1 MKPTTIIILAA
12 VLVACLAGALLTSG
26 IFTTTPAPKAET
38 GQVNLFTPAVG
49 KVAQLTVQGASG
61 TMSFRKQDETWRIVK
76 PIDAAADAFSVNQ
89 LVDAIKDIKG
99 AEATDVDDQTT
110 GLAAPKWTVTVTDD
124 KNATHKLVVG
134 LPRPMQAGQ
143 TYVRPD
149 DSKQAYVVDVDL
161 AAKLGK
167 PAGEFRNMTVLDLQ
181 TGSMARVKVAGPESF
196 ELVKRADKW
205 ELASPVAAP
214 PRGPRPANQDN
225 VKKLLDALGRVTAS
239 DFVADDANDLAPY
252 GLARPQ
258 LLAEVEMAPEQ
269 PATSPAAT
277 QPAATQ
283 PATKPAKVYSL
294 ALGKQIGDKIYARV
308 SDSPAVFRVH
318 QDLLQDLQ
326 PKPADLRIR
335 KVADIDIPA
344 VTGVDI
350 SVPAGKAG
358 FVKTEGKWRMA
369 MPLAGPVAQ
378 SAIDK
383 LLNDAAN
390 LKAES
395 FKDDVTDPAMYGLDK
410 PMAEL
415 MFRMAG
421 LGPRGGTGKVVSLLI
436 GAKSPSGE
444 MTFVQSAGLGP
455 RDGATAVA
463 VVRTS
468 DLTALLAE
476 PATYWDT
483 TILKLPAG
491 ARAAS
496 LDIRRPD
503 DSYSLIHDANGAWRL
518 TAPLA
523 APANEEQ
530 VNKILDSLE
539 DLQAERIVY
548 LGNRVP
554 ESYAKGKDIM
564 QVILTTTAEPAT
576 QPATAPAATAPAPAG
591 LATTQLATQPAT
603 APATA
608 PATQPAATAP
618 APAGPAT
625 QPATAPATAPATQ
638 PAATAP
644 AATAPAPA
652 GLATTQLATQPATAP
667 ATQPAAT
674 APAPAGLATTRPA
687 TQPAPPRGPRPAEPV
702 VQTHKITVAKLG
714 LHCYVWVEG
723 GKLVTIGQFPLSLY
737 NELSG
742 ELRGRR
748 IWSIDPASI
757 RQVRVVS
764 GADGVDLKRDGEG
777 WTCISDPYVKIDTEK
792 VAAFLKDAGEIQ
804 ADRYAQNSAPQDL
817 NAFGLDK
824 PWLRLELVDEVGK
837 KTILTVSYTGKTA
850 DKDRYATTSSTPG
863 VLLLPASAID
873 KFAKTLKDFK
883 KEPAPADRPPVAE
896 EKY

>member
-12 VLVACLAGALLTSG
+12 VLVACLAGALLTSN
-26 IFTTTPAPKAET
+26 IFTTTPVQKAES
-38 GQVNLFTPAVG
+38 GQASLFTPAVG
-49 KVAQLTVQGASG
+49 KVTQLTVQDASG

-76 PIDAAADAFSVNQ
+76 PFDAAADSFSVNQ
-89 LVDAIKDIKG
+89 LADAIKDIKG
-99 AEATDVDDQTT
+99 AEAADVDDQTT

-124 KNATHKLVVG
+124 KNATHKLIVG

-149 DSKQAYVVDVDL
+149 DSKQVYVVDVDL

-167 PAGEFRNMTVLDLQ
+167 PAGDFRNMTVLDLQ
-181 TGSMARVKVAGPESF
+181 AGSMVRVKVAGPESF
-196 ELVKRADKW
+196 ELVKHADNW
-205 ELASPVAAP
+205 ELASPVAA
-214 PRGPRPANQDN
+214 PANQDN

-239 DFVADDANDLAPY
+239 DFVAADANDQAPY

-258 LLAEVEMAPEQ
+258 LLAEVEMVPEPAPAG

-415 MFRMAG
+415 KFRLAG
-421 LGPRGGTGKVVSLLI
+421 LGPRGSASPAGAGKVVSLLI
-436 GAKSPSGE
+436 GGKSPSGE

-455 RDGATAVA
+455 RGGATAVA

-476 PATYWDT
+476 PATYWDP
-483 TILKLPAG
+483 TILKLPAR

-503 DSYSLIHDANGAWRL
+503 DSYSLVHDANGAWRL

-548 LGNRVP
+548 LGNSVP

-564 QVILTTTAEPAT
+564 QVILTTTTE
-576 QPATAPAATAPAPAG
+576 PAPAG
-591 LATTQLATQPAT
+591 PATQ
-603 APATA
+603 
-608 PATQPAATAP
+608 PATQPAATA
-618 APAGPAT
+618 PAT

-638 PAATAP
+638 PA
-644 AATAPAPA
+644 
-652 GLATTQLATQPATAP
+652 TAP
-667 ATQPAAT
+667 ATP
-674 APAPAGLATTRPA
+674 RPA
-687 TQPAPPRGPRPAEPV
+687 TQPAPLRGPRPAETI
-702 VQTHKITVAKLG
+702 VQTHMITVAKLG
-714 LHCYVWVEG
+714 LHCYVWVAG

-748 IWSIDPASI
+748 IWSLDPASI

-764 GADGVDLKRDGEG
+764 GADGVDLKRDGDGEG

-804 ADRYAQNSAPQDL
+804 ADRYEQNSAPKDL

-824 PWLRLELVDEVGK
+824 PWLRLELVDEADK
-837 KTILTVSYTGKTA
+837 QTILTVSYTGKTA
-850 DKDRYATTSSTPG
+850 DKDRYATASSTPG
-863 VLLLPASAID
+863 VLLLPASAIE

-883 KEPAPADRPPVAE
+883 KQAEPAARPAVVG

>member
-12 VLVACLAGALLTSG
+12 VLVACLAGALLTSD

-61 TMSFRKQDETWRIVK
+61 TMNFRRQGDTWRIVK
-76 PIDAAADAFSVNQ
+76 PIDAAADSLSVNQ
-89 LVDAIKDIKG
+89 LADAIKDIKG
-99 AEATDVDDQTT
+99 AEAADVDDQTT

-124 KNATHKLVVG
+124 KGATHKLVVG

-149 DSKQAYVVDVDL
+149 DSKQAYVADVDL

-167 PAGEFRNMTVLDLQ
+167 PAGDFRNMTVLDLQ

-196 ELVKRADKW
+196 ELVKRADNW
-205 ELASPVAAP
+205 ELASPVAA
-214 PRGPRPANQDN
+214 PANQDN

-239 DFVADDANDLAPY
+239 DFVADDANDPAPY

-269 PATSPAAT
+269 PAPVGPATSPATTQPAAT

-294 ALGKQIGDKIYARV
+294 ALGKQIGDKIYAKV
-308 SDSPAVFRVH
+308 SNSPAVFRVR

-326 PKPADLRIR
+326 PKLADLRIR

-344 VTGVDI
+344 MTGVDI

-369 MPLAGPVAQ
+369 MPLAGPAAQ

-395 FKDDVTDPAMYGLDK
+395 FKDDVTDPALYGLDK

-415 MFRMAG
+415 KFRMAG
-421 LGPRGGTGKVVSLLI
+421 LGPRGGAGKVVSLLI
-436 GAKSPSGE
+436 GGKSPSGE

-455 RDGATAVA
+455 RGGATAVA

-476 PATYWDT
+476 PATYWDP

-503 DSYSLIHDANGAWRL
+503 DSYSLVHDANGAWRL

-548 LGNRVP
+548 LGNSVP

-564 QVILTTTAEPAT
+564 QVILTTTAEPAS
-576 QPATAPAATAPAPAG
+576 QPATAPAATAPA
-591 LATTQLATQPAT
+591 TTRPATQ
-603 APATA
+603 

-618 APAGPAT
+618 AT
-625 QPATAPATAPATQ
+625 QPAT
-638 PAATAP
+638 
-644 AATAPAPA
+644 
-652 GLATTQLATQPATAP
+652 
-667 ATQPAAT
+667 
-674 APAPAGLATTRPA
+674 TRPV

-702 VQTHKITVAKLG
+702 VQMHKITVAKLG

-757 RQVRVVS
+757 RQVRVVW
-764 GADGVDLKRDGEG
+764 GAGGVDLKRDGEG
-777 WTCISDPYVKIDTEK
+777 WTCLSDPYVKIDTEK

-817 NAFGLDK
+817 TAFGLDK

-883 KEPAPADRPPVAE
+883 KEPAPAARPVGAGE
-896 EKY
+896 E

>member
-61 TMSFRKQDETWRIVK
+61 TMSFRKQDDTWRIVK

-214 PRGPRPANQDN
+214 PQGPRPANQDN

-603 APATA
+603 APAT
-608 PATQPAATAP
+608 
-618 APAGPAT
+618 
-625 QPATAPATAPATQ
+625 
-638 PAATAP
+638 
-644 AATAPAPA
+644 
-652 GLATTQLATQPATAP
+652 
-667 ATQPAAT
+667 QPAAT

>member
-12 VLVACLAGALLTSG
+12 VLVACLAGALLTSD
-26 IFTTTPAPKAET
+26 IFTTTPAQKAET

-49 KVAQLTVQGASG
+49 MVAQLTVQGTSG
-61 TMSFRKQDETWRIVK
+61 TMSFRRQDETWRIVK
-76 PIDAAADAFSVNQ
+76 PIDAAADSLSVNQ
-89 LVDAIKDIKG
+89 LADAIKDIKG
-99 AEATDVDDQTT
+99 AKATDVDDQTT
-110 GLAAPKWTVTVTDD
+110 GLAAPKWTVTVTDG
-124 KNATHKLVVG
+124 KGATHKLMVG

-167 PAGEFRNMTVLDLQ
+167 PSGDFRNMTVLDLQ

-196 ELVKRADKW
+196 ELVNRADNW

-214 PRGPRPANQDN
+214 ANRDN

-239 DFVADDANDLAPY
+239 DFVADDANDLTPY
-252 GLARPQ
+252 GLARP
-258 LLAEVEMAPEQ
+258 LVLAEVEMATEQ
-269 PATSPAAT
+269 PVPVGPATS
-277 QPAATQ
+277 PAATQ

-294 ALGKQIGDKIYARV
+294 ALGKQIGDKIYAKV
-308 SDSPAVFRVH
+308 SDSPAVFRVR
-318 QDLLQDLQ
+318 QDLLHDLQ
-326 PKPADLRIR
+326 PKLADLRIR

-358 FVKTEGKWRMA
+358 FVRTEGKWRMA

-395 FKDDVTDPAMYGLDK
+395 FKDDATDPALYGLDK
-410 PMAEL
+410 PTAEL
-415 MFRMAG
+415 KFRMAG
-421 LGPRGGTGKVVSLLI
+421 LGPLGGAGQVVSLLI

-444 MTFVQSAGLGP
+444 MTFVQSAGLEP
-455 RDGATAVA
+455 RGGATAVA

-476 PATYWDT
+476 PATYWDP

-503 DSYSLIHDANGAWRL
+503 DSYSLVHDANGAWRL

-548 LGNRVP
+548 LGNSIP
-554 ESYAKGKDIM
+554 ESYSKGKDIM

-576 QPATAPAATAPAPAG
+576 QPATAPAATAPA
-591 LATTQLATQPAT
+591 
-603 APATA
+603 TA
-608 PATQPAATAP
+608 PATQ
-618 APAGPAT
+618 
-625 QPATAPATAPATQ
+625 
-638 PAATAP
+638 
-644 AATAPAPA
+644 
-652 GLATTQLATQPATAP
+652 
-667 ATQPAAT
+667 
-674 APAPAGLATTRPA
+674 PA

-777 WTCISDPYVKIDTEK
+777 WTCLSDPYVKIDTEK

-817 NAFGLDK
+817 SAFGLDK
-824 PWLRLELVDEVGK
+824 PWLRLELVDEAGK

>member
-38 GQVNLFTPAVG
+38 GQANLFTPAVG
-49 KVAQLTVQGASG
+49 KVTQLTVQGASG
-61 TMSFRKQDETWRIVK
+61 TMSFRKQDDTWRIVK

-167 PAGEFRNMTVLDLQ
+167 PSGDFRNMTVLDLQ

-576 QPATAPAATAPAPAG
+576 E
-591 LATTQLATQPAT
+591 
-603 APATA
+603 
-608 PATQPAATAP
+608 PATQPAAT
-618 APAGPAT
+618 
-625 QPATAPATAPATQ
+625 
-638 PAATAP
+638 

-674 APAPAGLATTRPA
+674 APATAPATQPAATAPAPAGPATTRPA

>member
-576 QPATAPAATAPAPAG
+576 QPAT
-591 LATTQLATQPAT
+591 QPA
-603 APATA
+603 
-608 PATQPAATAP
+608 
-618 APAGPAT
+618 
-625 QPATAPATAPATQ
+625 ATAPATAPATQ

-644 AATAPAPA
+644 AATAPATTRP
-652 GLATTQLATQPATAP
+652 TTQPATAPATAPAIQPAATAP

>member
-12 VLVACLAGALLTSG
+12 VLVACLAVAMLTSN
-26 IFTTTPAPKAET
+26 IFTTTVTLEVNKGAES
-38 GQVNLFTPAVG
+38 LFTPAVG
-49 KVAQLTVQGASG
+49 KVTQLTVQDASG

-76 PIDAAADAFSVNQ
+76 PFDAAADSFSVNQ
-89 LVDAIKDIKG
+89 LADAIKDIKG
-99 AEATDVDDQTT
+99 AEAADVDDQTT

-124 KNATHKLVVG
+124 KNATHKLIVG

-149 DSKQAYVVDVDL
+149 DSKQVYVVDVDL

-167 PAGEFRNMTVLDLQ
+167 PAGDFRNMTVLDLQ
-181 TGSMARVKVAGPESF
+181 AGSMARVKVAGPESF
-196 ELVKRADKW
+196 ELVKRADNW
-205 ELASPVAAP
+205 ELASPVAA
-214 PRGPRPANQDN
+214 PANQDN

-258 LLAEVEMAPEQ
+258 LLAEVEMAPE
-269 PATSPAAT
+269 PAPAGPASSPAT

-294 ALGKQIGDKIYARV
+294 ALGKQIGDKIYAKV
-308 SDSPAVFRVH
+308 SDSPAVFRVR

-335 KVADIDIPA
+335 KVADIDTPS

-548 LGNRVP
+548 LGNSVP

-564 QVILTTTAEPAT
+564 QVILTTTTE
-576 QPATAPAATAPAPAG
+576 PAPAG
-591 LATTQLATQPAT
+591 PATQ
-603 APATA
+603 
-608 PATQPAATAP
+608 PATQPAATA
-618 APAGPAT
+618 PAT

-638 PAATAP
+638 PA
-644 AATAPAPA
+644 
-652 GLATTQLATQPATAP
+652 TAP
-667 ATQPAAT
+667 ATP
-674 APAPAGLATTRPA
+674 RPA
-687 TQPAPPRGPRPAEPV
+687 TQPAPLLGPRPAETI
-702 VQTHKITVAKLG
+702 VQTHMITVAKLG
-714 LHCYVWVEG
+714 LHCYVWVAG

-748 IWSIDPASI
+748 IWSLDPASI

-764 GADGVDLKRDGEG
+764 GADGVDLKRDGDGEG

-804 ADRYAQNSAPQDL
+804 ADRYEQNSAPKDL

-824 PWLRLELVDEVGK
+824 PWLRLELVDEADK

-850 DKDRYATTSSTPG
+850 DKDRYATASSTPG
-863 VLLLPASAID
+863 VLLLPASAIE

-883 KEPAPADRPPVAE
+883 KQAEPAARPAVVG